1 MHHVGSA
8 HTGEA
13 LDDLVL
19 LAEEWIKDY
28 SAQLSI
34 FPDEIPNRLL
44 HLNHCTFMGVQYN
57 FFNHQIIALQDKIG
71 LSTLPPLLKDLVTI
85 RIFEPASKLRSMELL
100 EQYFG
105 IHHNRKTYYKL
116 APGWI
121 GLKDEVE
128 EVVMAFAKECYSFNY
143 ELLFYDVTTLYF
155 ETFEGHTIIPVVKRF
170 IEKNRV
176 KEFTVVADAAMISM
190 DNINEL
196 TDNNI
201 NYIVGARLGNISA
214 ELLEAIDKNICREDG
229 KSIRLKTDLGY
240 MVCGYSSA
248 RYRKELHEMNN
259 QIEKA
264 RLVVEQ
270 PSKTKKLKFIQTKN
284 QKVVLNEKLIK
295 KT

>member
-1 MHHVGSA
+1 M
-8 HTGEA
+8 
-13 LDDLVL
+13 
-19 LAEEWIKDY
+19 
-28 SAQLSI
+28 
-34 FPDEIPNRLL
+34 
-44 HLNHCTFMGVQYN
+44 
-57 FFNHQIIALQDKIG
+57 
-71 LSTLPPLLKDLVTI
+71 
-85 RIFEPASKLRSMELL
+85 
-100 EQYFG
+100 
-105 IHHNRKTYYKL
+105 
-116 APGWI
+116 
-121 GLKDEVE
+121 
-128 EVVMAFAKECYSFNY
+128 
-143 ELLFYDVTTLYF
+143 
-155 ETFEGHTIIPVVKRF
+155 
-170 IEKNRV
+170 
-176 KEFTVVADAAMISM
+176 KEFTVVADTAMISM

-295 KT
+295 KTKKTLGIKGYYTNLPLTVADDKTIISRYHELYRIEKAFRISKHIELQTGISVKRYVSEAKKIVDGQLLNQITNKIVTVKAQPTERMKGDP

>member
-1 MHHVGSA
+1 M
-8 HTGEA
+8 
-13 LDDLVL
+13 
-19 LAEEWIKDY
+19 
-28 SAQLSI
+28 
-34 FPDEIPNRLL
+34 
-44 HLNHCTFMGVQYN
+44 
-57 FFNHQIIALQDKIG
+57 
-71 LSTLPPLLKDLVTI
+71 
-85 RIFEPASKLRSMELL
+85 
-100 EQYFG
+100 
-105 IHHNRKTYYKL
+105 
-116 APGWI
+116 
-121 GLKDEVE
+121 KDEVE

-248 RYRKELHEMNN
+248 RNRKDSM
-259 QIEKA
+259 
-264 RLVVEQ
+264 R
-270 PSKTKKLKFIQTKN
+270 
-284 QKVVLNEKLIK
+284 
-295 KT
+295 